1 MSPFTSKPKM
11 KSQLVRFF
19 VFSLFIIAVIRVLYV
34 CLQIIKGDIYPFAI
48 TEWLINYSNG
58 FIRRG
63 LVGSIH
69 LQIFPGG
76 TASLTIL
83 LIVGVIL
90 FVIPALYAL
99 AWLHKF
105 EYSWLGVVVVCNPAA
120 FLFAAWDTG
129 GLLRKEAL
137 GLAALTFLA
146 MAYANWKVE
155 AIRIALIFTSA
166 IIYIIAAFS
175 SELNSFLLPC
185 FIYLISGLGVKGI
198 SHFWQKVTLGFFTL
212 VGASGLLVGTFFTGN
227 STFRS
232 IVCDSIIAK
241 GFSESYCGGAIN
253 LIGFQLSEY
262 FFLVVEHFPMNSIYF
277 FIFLPLALAPI
288 FSTSWVKENRT
299 FLLLFVAIVAPLFI
313 VAADYGRT
321 IAMFTT
327 GLSICVMAKANS
339 IKSNINWS
347 AIKVIPFVTLWGL
360 PGYIGPQ
367 IESFP
372 WLGPFEWIFTKITQ

>member
-1 MSPFTSKPKM
+1 
-11 KSQLVRFF
+11 
-19 VFSLFIIAVIRVLYV
+19 
-34 CLQIIKGDIYPFAI
+34 
-48 TEWLINYSNG
+48 
-58 FIRRG
+58 
-63 LVGSIH
+63 
-69 LQIFPGG
+69 
-76 TASLTIL
+76 
-83 LIVGVIL
+83 
-90 FVIPALYAL
+90 
-99 AWLHKF
+99 
-105 EYSWLGVVVVCNPAA
+105 VVVVCNPAA

-155 AIRIALIFTSA
+155 AIRIVLVFTST

-185 FIYLISGLGVKGI
+185 FIYLISGLGGKGI
-198 SHFWQKVTLGFFTL
+198 SHFWRKVTLGFFTL
-212 VGASGLLVGTFFTGN
+212 VGASGLLVGNFFPGN

-232 IVCDSIIAK
+232 PVCDSIIAK

-262 FFLVVEHFPMNSIYF
+262 FFLVVEHFPMNSVYF
-277 FIFLPLALAPI
+277 LIFLPLALAPI
-288 FSTSWVKENRT
+288 FSTSWVKENWT
-299 FLLLFVAIVAPLFI
+299 FLLLFVAVVAPLFI
-313 VAADYGRT
+313 VAVDYGRT

-327 GLSICVMAKANS
+327 GLSICVMAKANGL
-339 IKSNINWS
+339 KSNINWT
-347 AIKVIPFVTLWGL
+347 ATKVIPFVTLWGL

-367 IESFP
+367 IKSFP

>member
-1 MSPFTSKPKM
+1 MSSFTAKPKVRL
-11 KSQLVRFF
+11 QLVRIF
-19 VFSLFIIAVIRVLYV
+19 VFSLITIAVFRVLYV
-34 CLQIIKGDIYPFAI
+34 CLQIIKGDIYPYAI

-69 LQIFPGG
+69 LQIFPYG
-76 TASLTIL
+76 TASLAIL

-90 FVIPALYAL
+90 FIIPALYAL
-99 AWLHKF
+99 VWLHKSG
-105 EYSWLGVVVVCNPAA
+105 YSWLSVVIVCNPAA

-146 MAYANWKVE
+146 IAYVNWKVG
-155 AIRIALIFTSA
+155 AIRSVLIFVSA

-175 SELNSFLLPC
+175 SEINSFLLPC

-198 SHFWQKVTLGFFTL
+198 SHFWRKVTLGFFTL
-212 VGASGLLVGTFFTGN
+212 IGAAGLLVGTFFRGN
-227 STFRS
+227 STYRS
-232 IVCDSIIAK
+232 SVCDSIITK

-253 LIGFQLSEY
+253 LIGFQVSEY
-262 FFLVVEHFPMNSIYF
+262 FDLVVEHFPMNSIYF

-288 FSTSWVKENRT
+288 FSTSWVKENRI
-299 FLLLFVAIVAPLFI
+299 FLLFFVVIVAPLFI
-313 VAADYGRT
+313 VAVDYGRT

-327 GLSICVMAKANS
+327 GLSLCVMANTNA
-339 IKSNINWS
+339 IKSNINWT
-347 AIKVIPFVTLWGL
+347 ATKVIPFVTLWGL

-367 IESFP
+367 IQSFP
-372 WLGPFEWIFTKITQ
+372 WLGPFEWIFSRITQ